1 MPAMKRRELVMVGAG
16 TALAHG
22 VTTVMGCGAQSGAA
36 KATTPAALLGKQA
49 DLRAE
54 VMDAIS
60 ECLRDGEVCLA
71 QCLRLLGNGDTSM
84 ADCSKGVQQML
95 AVCGAVPA
103 LAAADSPRLRALLEV
118 CAAVC
123 EDCEAA
129 CRPHVSHHPECA
141 ACATSCQRCAAACRA
156 MLS

>member
-1 MPAMKRRELVMVGAG
+1 MKRRELVMVGAG

-22 VTTVMGCGAQSGAA
+22 VTTVIGCSAQGEAA
-36 KATTPAALLGKQA
+36 KGTTAATLVGKDT

-54 VMDAIS
+54 VMAAVNQCLLDA
-60 ECLRDGEVCLA
+60 EVCLA
-71 QCLRLLGNGDTSM
+71 HCLRLLGDGNTSM
-84 ADCSKGVQQML
+84 ADCAKSVQQML
-95 AVCGAVPA
+95 AVCGAVPP
-103 LAAADSPRLRALLEV
+103 LAAADAPRLRALLSV

-129 CRPHVSHHPECA
+129 CKPHVKHHAECA
-141 ACATSCQRCAAACRA
+141 ACAASCRRCADACRA

>member
-1 MPAMKRRELVMVGAG
+1 MKRRDLMMVGAS

-22 VTTVMGCGAQSGAA
+22 VTAAMGCGAQGKA
-36 KATTPAALLGKQA
+36 ATTTTAATLVGKDA

-54 VMDAIS
+54 VMAAIS
-60 ECLRDGEVCLA
+60 ECLRDGEVCMA
-71 QCLRLLGNGDTSM
+71 QCLRLLGNGNTSM

-95 AVCGAVPA
+95 AVCGAVPT
-103 LAAADSPRLRALLEV
+103 LAAADAPRLRALLEV

-141 ACATSCQRCAAACRA
+141 ACGASCLRCAAACRA

>member
-1 MPAMKRRELVMVGAG
+1 MKRRELMMVGAS

-22 VTTVMGCGAQSGAA
+22 VTTVMGCGAQGQAA
-36 KATTPAALLGKQA
+36 KATTPAALVGKHA
-49 DLRAE
+49 DQRAE
-54 VMDAIS
+54 VMVATS

-71 QCLRLLGNGDTSM
+71 QCLRLLGKGDTSM

-103 LAAADSPRLRALLEV
+103 LAAADAPRLRALLEV

-129 CRPHVSHHPECA
+129 CRPHVGHHPECA
-141 ACATSCQRCAAACRA
+141 ACAASCLRCAAACRA

>member
-1 MPAMKRRELVMVGAG
+1 MRGMKRREWMMVGAS

-22 VTTVMGCGAQSGAA
+22 VTTVVGCSAQGGAA
-36 KATTPAALLGKQA
+36 KATTAAALVGSDA

-54 VMDAIS
+54 VMASIS

-71 QCLRLLGNGDTSM
+71 ECLRLLGDGNTSM
-84 ADCSKGVQQML
+84 ADCSKNVNQML
-95 AVCGAVPA
+95 AVCGAVPP
-103 LAAADSPRLRALLEV
+103 LAAADSSRLRALLEV

-123 EDCEAA
+123 EDCEAS
-129 CRPHVSHHPECA
+129 CRPHIGHHPECA
-141 ACATSCQRCAAACRA
+141 ACATSCLRCAAACRA